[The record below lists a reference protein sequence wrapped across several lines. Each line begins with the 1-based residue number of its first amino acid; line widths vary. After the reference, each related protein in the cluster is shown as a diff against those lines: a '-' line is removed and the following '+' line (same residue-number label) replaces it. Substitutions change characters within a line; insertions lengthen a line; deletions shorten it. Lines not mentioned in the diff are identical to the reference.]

1 LAWTKYTILTLAA
14 FILLLFGAWPANAE
28 TIIYTEQVIG
38 TGTLGG
44 TAFTN
49 SMIIITVTGDTANVP
64 QAFSNLLQSN
74 YYYNANIGPAT
85 LTVGGIGTATKN
97 DPIDALVFP
106 SVQEAQFFDNPT
118 GTAPMGP
125 RNLGFASY
133 DLKTAIG
140 PVSGTPRWATPFNI
154 NTTSGLLEL
163 RALWHAR
170 KVSDKWTMN
179 YPSR

>member
-14 FILLLFGAWPANAE
+14 FTPLLFGAWPANAE
-28 TIIYTEQVIG
+28 TITCTEQV
-38 TGTLGG
+38 
-44 TAFTN
+44 
-49 SMIIITVTGDTANVP
+49 
-64 QAFSNLLQSN
+64 
-74 YYYNANIGPAT
+74 
-85 LTVGGIGTATKN
+85 IGTATKN

-140 PVSGTPRWATPFNI
+140 PLSGTQWWAAPFNI
-154 NTTSGLLEL
+154 NTTSGLFEL
-163 RALWHAR
+163 RTLSGDVSFAAAVPEPSTMLLPGSGLAGFVGFRR
-170 KVSDKWTMN
+170 KFRK
-179 YPSR
+179 